1 MVGRIVRVPQLH
13 SIRSKIIAFTV
24 AATLLPAGLTLW
36 VSYAQNRAAIEASL
50 AQDLRTQSGQAAREV
65 GVWLR
70 ERLYDLR
77 VFASSYEV
85 SDNIALTS
93 GYTSPATATR
103 LHEYLNSLR
112 ERFTDYDRLL
122 VLDLAGNVQATSDK
136 GHATVRLPA
145 DWLKTLRSERQ
156 VVGSPFW
163 DAAET
168 RGKLVV
174 IVPVQRPGGQIIGA
188 FAGELR
194 LAAMKRVLGVFDPKS
209 DRVIAL
215 ATSDRGSLV
224 ASSRGLSPRLLETTI
239 RPGPL
244 SRLTGSE
251 GSAFRYTSDVQR
263 ANTPVVGALARVPQ
277 TKWIVVAEVPAS
289 DAFAPVARFR
299 EVGLTIVIA
308 LLVIIATGAYRLG
321 IVIVRPLDRLIGG
334 AARVASGE
342 LEVDL
347 PPAGGGEVG
356 QLTTAFNHMVWKLRE
371 SRRQLDATNEMLRR
385 QNAELE
391 RLSLTD
397 GLTGLA
403 NHRLLMQRLEEEAH
417 RYHRHGRAFSVL
429 MIDVDHFKAY
439 NDRFGHPAGDDVLRH
454 VATFLRAVTR
464 QTDCVAHHGG
474 DEFCILLPETS
485 SADVARLADRIRERI
500 KVARFPG
507 EGITLSIGAASL
519 PTDGVTAESVMGAAD
534 DALYEAKRRGRD
546 CYVQAVKV
554 TDGV

>member
-1 MVGRIVRVPQLH
+1 LQ

-24 AATLLPAGLTLW
+24 AATLLPAGVTLW
-36 VSYAQNRAAIEASL
+36 LSYAQNRAAIEAGL
-50 AQDLRTQSGQAAREV
+50 AQDLRTQSGQAAREM

-85 SDNIALTS
+85 SDNITPTS
-93 GYTSPATATR
+93 RSTGPAAATR
-103 LHEYLNSLR
+103 LHEYLNSLH

-122 VLDLAGNVQATSDK
+122 VLDLEGNIEATSDK
-136 GHATVRLPA
+136 ERGSLRLPT
-145 DWLKTLRSERQ
+145 DWLKTLRADRQ
-156 VVGSPFW
+156 VVGEPFW
-163 DAAET
+163 DEREN

-174 IVPVQRPGGQIIGA
+174 IIPVQRPGGQIIGA
-188 FAGELR
+188 FAAELR
-194 LAAMKRVLGVFDPKS
+194 LAAMQRVLGVFAAKS

-215 ATSDRGSLV
+215 ATSDRGSLI
-224 ASSRGLSPRLLETTI
+224 ASSRDVSRRLLKTTV
-239 RPGPL
+239 RPAPL
-244 SRLTGSE
+244 SRLIGSE

-263 ANTPVVGALARVPQ
+263 ANNPVVGALARVPQ
-277 TKWIVVAEVPAS
+277 TKWIVVAELSAS
-289 DAFAPVARFR
+289 DAFAQVTRFR
-299 EVGLTIVIA
+299 RVALTIVVA

-321 IVIVRPLDRLIGG
+321 IVIARPLDRLIGG

-347 PPAGGGEVG
+347 PSAGSGEVG

-403 NHRLLMQRLEEEAH
+403 NHRLLMQRLEEETH
-417 RYHRHGRAFSVL
+417 RYHRHGRAFSIL

-439 NDRFGHPAGDDVLRH
+439 NDRFGHPAGDEVLRH

-464 QTDCVAHHGG
+464 QTDCVARNGG
-474 DEFCILLPETS
+474 DEFCILLPETGA
-485 SADVARLADRIRERI
+485 ADVARLAERIRERI
-500 KVARFPG
+500 KLAHFPG

-519 PTDGVTAESVMGAAD
+519 PTDGLTAESVRGAAD

-546 CYVQAVKV
+546 CYVQAVKAEL
-554 TDGV
+554 